1 MLDANRVITS
11 AAVLTFC
18 NRVDEMKGNYVVKK
32 RKVYV
37 QFDQELIQIWPE
49 YKTDSSF
56 QRWRVKL
63 ALQYMLI
70 ALDLYDFHVIYV
82 SRGKVCLNACSEGTA
97 AFEYTLG
104 RVAR

>member
-1 MLDANRVITS
+1 MLDANRLITS
-11 AAVLTFC
+11 AAVFIFC
-18 NRVDEMKGNYVVKK
+18 NRVKEMKGVYVVKK

-37 QFDQELIQIWPE
+37 QFDQEWIQIWPE
-49 YKTDSSF
+49 YKTDASF
-56 QRWRVKL
+56 ERWRVKL
-63 ALQYMLI
+63 ALQYMWI

-82 SRGKVCLNACSEGTA
+82 SHGEVRLNACNEGTA